1 MPRVDFSEMHEWNL
15 MQEIWDLDVTLAIH
29 MHNMSEM
36 AYLDFENDMDNML
49 DRLRGMI
56 GDEDT
61 QQFMMGLPGP
71 GIVLKRLEKT
81 SG

>member
-1 MPRVDFSEMHEWNL
+1 MRVDFSKMPEYNL
-15 MQEIWDLDVTLAIH
+15 MQEIWDLDVTLATS

-36 AYLDFENDMDNML
+36 TYLDFENDMDNML

-61 QQFMMGLPGP
+61 QQFMIGLPGP
-71 GIVLKRLEKT
+71 GIVLRQLETT

>member
-1 MPRVDFSEMHEWNL
+1 MRVDFSKMPEWNL
-15 MQEIWDLDVTLAIH
+15 MQEIWDLDVTLATH
-29 MHNMSEM
+29 LDNMSEM
-36 AYLDFENDMDNML
+36 TYLDFENDMDNML

-61 QQFMMGLPGP
+61 QQFMMRLPGP
-71 GIVLKRLEKT
+71 GIMLKRLETT

>member
-1 MPRVDFSEMHEWNL
+1 MPRVDFSEMPEYNL
-15 MQEIWDLDVTLAIH
+15 MQEIWELDVFLGNGASH
-29 MHNMSEM
+29 MPDDVFE
-36 AYLDFENDMDNML
+36 DFMNEWDNLM

-61 QQFMMGLPGP
+61 KQFMMRLPGP
-71 GIVLKRLEKT
+71 GIMLKRLETT

>member
-1 MPRVDFSEMHEWNL
+1 MPRVDFSDMPEWNL
-15 MQEIWDLDVTLAIH
+15 MQEIWDLDVTLATH
-29 MHNMSEM
+29 LDNMSEM
-36 AYLDFENDMDNML
+36 TYLDFENDTDNML

-61 QQFMMGLPGP
+61 QQFMMSLPGP
-71 GIVLKRLEKT
+71 GIMLKRLETT